1 MGDLKVSGSLG
12 CSAPEMVEL
21 RMRRGGS
28 RAKSQDHSP
37 GFQEDRLPPRPR
49 PQLCS
54 LLWPGPALGTSW
66 WQQGDGRRRGKSG
79 VGRHALVVAGV
90 WDSIAR
96 KTQGHPSPQ
105 PALPPDPEESGSPSS
120 SCAPLAPARPLAL
133 RPGGQRVGKPHVCQ
147 RRQPLDEQTSPLT
160 PPALPES
167 PYPSQLLGA
176 QGDGTRPRWEGRE
189 ISRPLGR
196 TLQYRSAWSWPLEQM
211 RNPLAI
217 TLLVQM
223 PLEMQIS
230 TPCLAVGSH

>member
-1 MGDLKVSGSLG
+1 M
-12 CSAPEMVEL
+12 EW
-21 RMRRGGS
+21 GGM
-28 RAKSQDHSP
+28 
-37 GFQEDRLPPRPR
+37 
-49 PQLCS
+49 
-54 LLWPGPALGTSW
+54 
-66 WQQGDGRRRGKSG
+66 
-79 VGRHALVVAGV
+79 ALVVAGA

-105 PALPPDPEESGSPSS
+105 PALPPAPEESGSPSS

-133 RPGGQRVGKPHVCQ
+133 RLGGQRVGKPHVCQ

-167 PYPSQLLGA
+167 PSPSQLLGA
-176 QGDGTRPRWEGRE
+176 QGDGTRPQWEGRE
-189 ISRPLGR
+189 ICRPLGR
-196 TLQYRSAWSWPLEQM
+196 TLQYRWAWSWPLEQM
-211 RNPLAI
+211 RNPLAV